1 MKKIILIEQELSL
14 KLARQPGSIH
24 LLELTKK
31 TVGQGVKR
39 QLRRSGV
46 FIVNFEH
53 TSHLILVFLLLAL
66 SR

>member
-1 MKKIILIEQELSL
+1 MKKIIFIEQEPSL

-24 LLELTKK
+24 CSKLTIK

-46 FIVNFEH
+46 FIVKFEQVIAGWADVYFN
-53 TSHLILVFLLLAL
+53 SHEI
-66 SR
+66 